1 MGQILNNW
9 NMGNR
14 WNGPDKHNFFWSPAK
29 KRLCYILVMHWQT
42 EKQCWWSGFWL
53 VLLWERSWVHFP
65 WPSKISKYF
74 WSRAHR
80 CHVNVMGPSRPRHQ
94 RWDPHSH
101 VISGGAHMW
110 DPHSHAGSSG
120 AHLPRQ
126 QKQAHMWDPPATSA
140 VMEPTRGTR
149 TATSAVVG
157 HTCGTHLPCQ
167 QQWANKC
174 GT

>member
-1 MGQILNNW
+1 MFTKARFLNKNKKQKSYKYMGQILNNW

-110 DPHSHAGSSG
+110 DPHSHVGPTLGPTCHVSRSG
-120 AHLPRQ
+120 P
-126 QKQAHMWDPPATSA
+126 
-140 VMEPTRGTR
+140 
-149 TATSAVVG
+149 
-157 HTCGTHLPCQ
+157 TCGTHLPHQ
-167 QQWANKC
+167 Q
-174 GT
+174 